1 MKSSYL
7 QPPTAVRRETPLSS
21 ELEPVLDRLAS
32 DLDRQVVL
40 EGADFE
46 VLAYSRKRGA
56 IDQVRVDTILSR
68 HAPAGVRSW
77 LRSRGIG
84 DADGP
89 FRIDAAPRLG
99 MLARVCLP
107 IRADRELL
115 GALWC
120 IDSDGSITDEQLRA
134 ADALTPLLASVL
146 LRERQTA
153 TSARSLRQ
161 QALRRLLLGTDEQAA
176 EAVAQLDR
184 DSVLDAAGPLSVHLL
199 RSGVP
204 SATGETTGQRANA
217 GATTARATTAGGSP
231 TADRAATPVDPET
244 TAPRTDERALETA
257 LEQVRCGLR
266 SRRCGHVVADGE
278 GIFVCA
284 EPAARQVSEQ
294 LLRAARTATG
304 DATLVVAE
312 SGRGRPDQARQLLA
326 QARQAAQVSRVIER
340 FRPVARWDELGV
352 YQLLSS
358 LTAAPDPVAP
368 TAHRGLEALF
378 TASGRG
384 SLVETLECYLDN
396 GGDIKATASQL
407 ALHRTSL
414 YYRLERIEELAAV
427 DVRSGEDRLALHLG
441 LRLARLRGTYPV
453 DGTVAA

>member
-120 IDSDGSITDEQLRA
+120 IDSDDTLTDEQLRA
-134 ADALTPLLASVL
+134 ADALTPLLASIL
-146 LRERQTA
+146 LRERRTA
-153 TSARSLRQ
+153 TSARSVRQ
-161 QALRRLLLGTDEQAA
+161 QALRQLVLGTDEQAA
-176 EAVAQLDR
+176 EAVGQLER
-184 DSVLDAAGPLSVHLL
+184 DSVLDAAGSIGVHLVRASG
-199 RSGVP
+199 RSADGP
-204 SATGETTGQRANA
+204 AADRGTTIGHGMAAAAASDGART
-217 GATTARATTAGGSP
+217 GAT
-231 TADRAATPVDPET
+231 
-244 TAPRTDERALETA
+244 APDERALETA

-266 SRRCGHVVADGE
+266 SRRCGYVVADGE

-294 LLRAARTATG
+294 LLRRPGPPPATPRWSSPRAVGDVPTRPGSCWSRRAR
-304 DATLVVAE
+304 
-312 SGRGRPDQARQLLA
+312 RPR
-326 QARQAAQVSRVIER
+326 SR
-340 FRPVARWDELGV
+340 A
-352 YQLLSS
+352 
-358 LTAAPDPVAP
+358 
-368 TAHRGLEALF
+368 
-378 TASGRG
+378 
-384 SLVETLECYLDN
+384 
-396 GGDIKATASQL
+396 
-407 ALHRTSL
+407 
-414 YYRLERIEELAAV
+414 
-427 DVRSGEDRLALHLG
+427 
-441 LRLARLRGTYPV
+441 
-453 DGTVAA
+453 